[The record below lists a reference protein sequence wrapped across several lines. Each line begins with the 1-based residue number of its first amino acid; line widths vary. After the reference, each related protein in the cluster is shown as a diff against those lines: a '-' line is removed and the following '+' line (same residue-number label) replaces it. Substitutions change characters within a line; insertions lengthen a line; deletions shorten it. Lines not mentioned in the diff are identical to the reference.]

1 MAYDADRHFSVLF
14 GGMSIGGDFH
24 DLSDLW
30 GWNGLNWTALSTSP
44 VPPGRHFHTLAY
56 DSVRGKLVMFGGR
69 IGRDVPPLRTLG
81 DTWEFDGNHW
91 TQAVVPGPSPR
102 GGSCMAFDAARNQ
115 MVLFGGEFGLDD
127 TWVYRFGAVGPD
139 PTIGAQPESRSV
151 PFGEGVSFAV
161 LAQGGGELTYQWR
174 KDTVALTDDSRIGGS
189 STATLVINPISSS
202 DGGVYDVVVS
212 NPCTS
217 ATSDPATLTVS
228 SCPADFNLDGVQNTQ
243 DYFDFVNAFFA
254 SAPSADF
261 DHSGV
266 VDSSDFFAFLTAF
279 FAGCGL

>member
-1 MAYDADRHFSVLF
+1 
-14 GGMSIGGDFH
+14 
-24 DLSDLW
+24 
-30 GWNGLNWTALSTSP
+30 
-44 VPPGRHFHTLAY
+44 
-56 DSVRGKLVMFGGR
+56 
-69 IGRDVPPLRTLG
+69 
-81 DTWEFDGNHW
+81 
-91 TQAVVPGPSPR
+91 
-102 GGSCMAFDAARNQ
+102 
-115 MVLFGGEFGLDD
+115 
-127 TWVYRFGAVGPD
+127 
-139 PTIGAQPESRSV
+139 
-151 PFGEGVSFAV
+151 
-161 LAQGGGELTYQWR
+161 
-174 KDTVALTDDSRIGGS
+174 
-189 STATLVINPISSS
+189 
-202 DGGVYDVVVS
+202 VYDVVVS

>member
-1 MAYDADRHFSVLF
+1 MAYDAGRHLSVLF
-14 GGMSIGGDFH
+14 GGTSTAGD

-30 GWNGLNWTALSTSP
+30 GWNGLNWTALPASPGP
-44 VPPGRHFHTLAY
+44 VPTGRHNHTLAY

-69 IGRDVPPLRTLG
+69 VGYTGRLG
-81 DTWEFDGNHW
+81 DTWELEGNHW
-91 TQAVVPGPSPR
+91 TQVVVPGPSPR
-102 GGSCMAFDAARNQ
+102 GASCMAFDAARNQ
-115 MVLFGGEFGLDD
+115 MVLFGGEVNLDD
-127 TWVYRFGAVGPD
+127 TWVYRFGPVGPD
-139 PTIGAQPESRSV
+139 PTIGAQPESRTV
-151 PFGEGVSFAV
+151 PLGEGVSLTV

-189 STATLVINPISSS
+189 GTATLVINPINSS

-217 ATSDPATLTVS
+217 VTSDPATLTIG

-243 DYFDFVNAFFA
+243 DYFDFVNAYFA

-266 VDSSDFFAFLTAF
+266 VDSTDFFAFLTAF